1 VVSFAAFPG
10 LNNTY
15 TRPALARLFWM
26 VSLICAVLSGPAG
39 AQDKIA
45 LVIGNGAYAHVPA
58 LPNPPNDAR
67 DVASALERLGF
78 LVTRVVDA
86 DRASILAA
94 LRAFELLTQNVS
106 TAMIFFAGHGMEI
119 DGTNYLIPTDGRL
132 LRDTH
137 APDEAI
143 ALDRVLRA
151 VEGAKKLR
159 LVVLDACRDNPFVAK
174 MTRTASTRSI
184 GRGLA
189 PIETGST
196 LVVYAAKEKTLAE
209 DGQGR
214 NSPFTQAL
222 LRHIETPGLE
232 LSFIFRAVR
241 DDVLAMTNRRQEPFV
256 YGSMSREPIFLKDG
270 PVTFTPVPPPNPV
283 ADEIAWSF
291 LDRRNLAE
299 LRRFIERY
307 PQSGRRAEAEKLKQE
322 LERAVVPPRKAA
334 VARVPGEKAA
344 ASSPSDKSAASPTP
358 NTGRCFNFS
367 GKRFCE

>member
-1 VVSFAAFPG
+1 MASI
-10 LNNTY
+10 
-15 TRPALARLFWM
+15 
-26 VSLICAVLSGPAG
+26 ICVLLSGPAG
-39 AQDKIA
+39 AQDKMA

-78 LVTRVVDA
+78 SVTRVIDA
-86 DRASILAA
+86 DRAGILAA
-94 LRAFELLTQNVS
+94 LRAFELLAQSAS

-137 APDEAI
+137 AHDEAI

-189 PIETGST
+189 PVETGST

-209 DGQGR
+209 DGWGR

-232 LSFIFRAVR
+232 LNFMFRAVR

-270 PVTFTPVPPPNPV
+270 PVTFTPAPPSNPV
-283 ADEIAWSF
+283 ADEVAWSF
-291 LDRRNLAE
+291 VDRRSLSE

-307 PQSGRRAEAEKLKQE
+307 PESGRRAEAEKLKQE
-322 LERAVVPPRKAA
+322 LERVLPPRKAA
-334 VARVPGEKAA
+334 VSRVPT
-344 ASSPSDKSAASPTP
+344 DKSAASPTP